1 MDRAE
6 DSDEEGG
13 SMSEEQPTET
23 PRTDAWTTYNG
34 VSGIEYVYAS
44 VARRLELELA
54 ECKRELEA
62 LKANIQ

>member
-1 MDRAE
+1 
-6 DSDEEGG
+6 
-13 SMSEEQPTET
+13 MSEEQPTET